1 MATGKRWR
9 STREGE
15 PQGVRID
22 RDSEE
27 NSMASYPITHIDS
40 LDTDEV
46 KTLRS
51 LGIRT
56 TERLLDEAKSPK
68 ARRRLAERCGIDE
81 KRLLRLANACDHMRI
96 KGMGKGYLGLLQE
109 VGVDTVRELRYRKP
123 ENLARAMAEANKKK
137 RLVRFLPPEKLVVR
151 WIEHAKKLP
160 LKISYKDQA
169 EAPRNG
175 RWRGDA

>member
-1 MATGKRWR
+1 M
-9 STREGE
+9 
-15 PQGVRID
+15 RID
-22 RDSEE
+22 GDSEE
-27 NSMASYPITHIDS
+27 NSMTTYPITHIDG
-40 LDTDEV
+40 LDADEV

-81 KRLLRLANACDHMRI
+81 KRLLRFANACDHMRI

-123 ENLARAMAEANKKK
+123 ENLARAMAEANKRK

-151 WIEHAKKLP
+151 WIEHAKTLP

-175 RWRGDA
+175 RRRRVDA